1 MCAEAVW
8 WRCHRRIIT
17 DYLLADGI
25 AVFHIMAAGK
35 AESAKMT
42 EGARPAE
49 DGRLIYDRVVAG
61 QTDLFRTSG

>member
-35 AESAKMT
+35 AEPAKMT
-42 EGARPAE
+42 VGARPSE
-49 DGRLIYDRVVAG
+49 NGRLIYDRSPDG
-61 QTDLFRTSG
+61 QGDLFHTPG